1 MCRYYGYITD
11 ICGCYVGAWTNYGDG
26 IRMGQGVGADVTNM
40 QSVGMAD
47 GGPDALEV
55 GADWVWRNNDWF
67 TGHSVSNYTR
77 ALIQCNRQ
85 PVLKVNTEGLRFM
98 DENGTWQQKVQGA
111 FIQPT
116 HHFFTIYGNDIEET
130 INYIKGSR
138 YGMCENMI
146 TPDFRCYFTDD
157 DIQEFWD
164 WKDTLGPDNEIFHCY
179 FEADTLEELAEK
191 LGINKENFVAQVE
204 RYNHYCETGVDE
216 EFGKH
221 SSFLFPVQG
230 PFKAFRSTPG
240 FLWTTQGGLTTNE
253 KWEVLRADGTGKI
266 PNFYAGS
273 LDQGG
278 SQKPYNQGMEN
289 PFQQAS
295 SAVLNGYLAAQSAI
309 ENAKMS

>member
-1 MCRYYGYITD
+1 
-11 ICGCYVGAWTNYGDG
+11 
-26 IRMGQGVGADVTNM
+26 
-40 QSVGMAD
+40 
-47 GGPDALEV
+47 
-55 GADWVWRNNDWF
+55 
-67 TGHSVSNYTR
+67 
-77 ALIQCNRQ
+77 
-85 PVLKVNTEGLRFM
+85 
-98 DENGTWQQKVQGA
+98 
-111 FIQPT
+111 
-116 HHFFTIYGNDIEET
+116 
-130 INYIKGSR
+130 
-138 YGMCENMI
+138 MCENMI

-164 WKDTLGPDNEIFHCY
+164 WKDTLEPDNEIFHCY
-179 FEADTLEELAEK
+179 FEADTLEELADK

-204 RYNHYCETGVDE
+204 RYNSYCEKGVDE

-221 SSFLFPVQG
+221 PSFLFPVKDG
-230 PFKAFRSTPG
+230 PFKAFRSTPA

-253 KWEVLRADGTGKI
+253 RWEVLKADGTGKI

-309 ENAKMS
+309 ENAK